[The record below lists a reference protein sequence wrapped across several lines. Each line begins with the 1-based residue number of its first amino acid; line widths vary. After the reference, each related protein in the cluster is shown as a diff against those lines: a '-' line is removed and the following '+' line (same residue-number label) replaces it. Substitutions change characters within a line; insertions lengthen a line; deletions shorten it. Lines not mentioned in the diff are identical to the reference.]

1 MVEERRRLGEILIEA
16 RVLTEEQLS
25 RALEIQRTD
34 GRRLG
39 SILLAYGFVPE
50 PQLVQALS
58 RQLSIPWV
66 SLWHIDAPDDL
77 LHLVPFDVARECWV
91 VPVYIR
97 KERHGV
103 SHLYIAMDDPTRDD
117 VLQRVSQVAGMSVR
131 AMVAGPSDIAG
142 AIKEFYGVDVGVGP
156 AGLPARRPE
165 PARMP
170 SGPAAATAC
179 SEGSNPDLD
188 VYDEPTAD
196 VEIPVVE
203 QPAPAGALAVDVVEA
218 PVGEGHVV
226 TLEEDLVVE
235 SEPDAAAWQESAAAP
250 GGAASAQA
258 VMMDEK
264 TDEVAVEAVLAT
276 VEDGA
281 EDTVEPVSPEPPAVD
296 APPQADEPAGED
308 TVEPVAAEPPAVEAV
323 PVAAEAAAEESVEP
337 VHPEQPEIGATPEAD
352 EPDATVGPDRSA
364 EPLEHA
370 ASLELPLRH
379 SAQQTARREH
389 VRRLRAAALTFLDG
403 TTIDLGGRHART
415 GEGQIA
421 NVAEL
426 VSLLRAASRGET
438 AHAPPSWLRWEACMA
453 GLIEL
458 LVHKGIVTEDEVLEH
473 LVR

>member
-1 MVEERRRLGEILIEA
+1 
-16 RVLTEEQLS
+16 
-25 RALEIQRTD
+25 
-34 GRRLG
+34 
-39 SILLAYGFVPE
+39 
-50 PQLVQALS
+50 
-58 RQLSIPWV
+58 
-66 SLWHIDAPDDL
+66 
-77 LHLVPFDVARECWV
+77 
-91 VPVYIR
+91 
-97 KERHGV
+97 
-103 SHLYIAMDDPTRDD
+103 
-117 VLQRVSQVAGMSVR
+117 
-131 AMVAGPSDIAG
+131 MVAGPSDIAG

-165 PARMP
+165 PAPMP
-170 SGPAAATAC
+170 SGSAAATAC
-179 SEGSNPDLD
+179 GEGSAPDLD

-203 QPAPAGALAVDVVEA
+203 QPAPAGVLAVDVVEA
-218 PVGEGHVV
+218 PVGEDHVV

-250 GGAASAQA
+250 EDAASPQA
-258 VMMDEK
+258 VTMDEK
-264 TDEVAVEAVLAT
+264 TDEVAVEAMLAT

-296 APPQADEPAGED
+296 ATQQAAEPTGED

-337 VHPEQPEIGATPEAD
+337 VHPEQPEIGATPEA
-352 EPDATVGPDRSA
+352 EPDVTVEPDRSA

-415 GEGQIA
+415 GEGRIA

-426 VSLLRAASRGET
+426 VSLLRAAGRGET

-458 LVHKGIVTEDEVLEH
+458 LLHKGIVTEDEVLEH